1 MVERVRYP
9 IEPIDVESL
18 SACPICGE
26 SGFETIVEVYRG
38 QLNFLNAVF
47 CMRCGFV
54 FRQMRPRIEWFK
66 RSWEKRTNEEDT
78 GSQYDEGAALEKR
91 RFIRYERLARFAEGI
106 LKGRR
111 MLDVGCGPGTGL
123 KAFRDR
129 GWDVTGLEP
138 DPSRARVGRKR
149 HGLNIL
155 ESTIEDYRGGEGA
168 FDLITLIHV
177 LEHFHSPVDFLSH
190 VVRHLSDEGYLY
202 IEVPDAA
209 RFISW
214 RDSLNLEHMN
224 NFSRFTMQ
232 LLLGKL
238 GLVPEY
244 WASPRTA
251 PFGVCHLGVFC
262 RKSADT
268 ACGSMMSKPV
278 EVDPL
283 LAEFRRLYRKGLPF
297 VNAGVVRYCIDDI
310 IDIAGTVDSGHFP
323 YFDSAKCCL
332 VLRGGKHKFDII
344 RYNFYALKGLSFG
357 ELALKLLSRL
367 HFNIIKD
374 TSFEMLKVF
383 DARQHNDKSG

>member
-9 IEPIDVESL
+9 IDPIDVESL
-18 SACPICGE
+18 SDCPICGE
-26 SGFETIVEVYRG
+26 SGFETIVEVYLGR
-38 QLNFLNAVF
+38 LNFLNTVF
-47 CMRCGFV
+47 CVHCGFV

-66 RSWEKRTNEEDT
+66 KSWEKRTNEGDT
-78 GSQYDEGAALEKR
+78 GNQYDEGAVLEKR
-91 RFIRYERLARFAEGI
+91 RFIRYERLARFVEGI

-138 DPSRARVGRKR
+138 DPSRARVGRER

-155 ESTIEDYRGGEGA
+155 ESTIEDYRGGEGG

-177 LEHFHSPVDFLSH
+177 LEHFHSPVDFLSQ

-202 IEVPDAA
+202 IEVPNAA
-209 RFISW
+209 RFIGW

-224 NFSRFTMQ
+224 NFSMHTIQ
-232 LLLGKL
+232 LLLGRL

-268 ACGSMMSKPV
+268 ACGSLMSEPV
-278 EVDPL
+278 DADSL
-283 LAEFRRLYRKGLPF
+283 LAEFRRLYRKGMP
-297 VNAGVVRYCIDDI
+297 VRNADVLRYCVDDI
-310 IDIAGTVDSGHFP
+310 INIAGTVDSCYYPH
-323 YFDSAKCCL
+323 FDSARNCF
-332 VLRGGKHKFDII
+332 VLKEVKEKISII
-344 RYNFYALKGLSFG
+344 RYKFYMLKGLSAG
-357 ELALKLLSRL
+357 ELFMKLFSKL
-367 HFNIIKD
+367 HFNLIED
-374 TSFEMLKVF
+374 PGFDNLKVF
-383 DARQHNDKSG
+383 DVRGRKPIE